1 MHRILPG
8 DAHPTATCEQGVGA
22 PLPNSIM
29 DPGGQHP
36 RRGAGEHTPL
46 YHPSAEPGPYSGYA
60 PGRSSRGDTGSDAP
74 PGVAA
79 PEPPSSSTSGANASS
94 KPIRRRMRLI
104 TSCLECRR
112 RKLKCDKSH
121 PCTNCVK
128 FDRECHYFGPK
139 LDQASQVRLTEM
151 KEKVGSLERQLE
163 RDVARS
169 GKSQPSGPKRSGGIL
184 ADDVEDEFAEE
195 RDLEPTE
202 LTELDVTYEDDADG
216 TDDII
221 DLGVQVGRMRITDR
235 IGGLSRPRLSEEV
248 SCLEEDSAALQPW
261 IKLTII
267 RYRLVFPVAEQSPRP
282 GEYRQALARGMVSDA
297 ESEVPCRVS
306 LARNAV
312 CRQGCLLAC
321 PRCQH

>member
-1 MHRILPG
+1 
-8 DAHPTATCEQGVGA
+8 
-22 PLPNSIM
+22 M
-29 DPGGQHP
+29 DPGGAGGGGHP
-36 RRGAGEHTPL
+36 RQGAAAAAGNTAYSSSTDPEADSST
-46 YHPSAEPGPYSGYA
+46 PGPPAA
-60 PGRSSRGDTGSDAP
+60 PDGLPRSST
-74 PGVAA
+74 
-79 PEPPSSSTSGANASS
+79 PSSSAGGASAAAS

-128 FDRECHYFGPK
+128 FGRDCLYLGPK

-169 GKSQPSGPKRSGGIL
+169 GKKQQSGPRRAGGIL

-202 LTELDVTYEDDADG
+202 LTELDITYEDDADG

-248 SCLEEDSAALQPW
+248 SGVCVASEAA
-261 IKLTII
+261 
-267 RYRLVFPVAEQSPRP
+267 
-282 GEYRQALARGMVSDA
+282 
-297 ESEVPCRVS
+297 
-306 LARNAV
+306 
-312 CRQGCLLAC
+312 AC
-321 PRCQH
+321 